1 MKVRI
6 LKNFEPILTINKIAM
21 DKMKEYIDQ
30 SKLEIGW
37 LGCAERTKEGYCID
51 DVFLFEQEVH
61 STTTEITTEG
71 LNNFAMELMS
81 EENGL
86 EKWNNMRVWGHSHVN
101 MTTSPSSQDEKQM
114 DLFIENPNDFFIRII
129 GNKKGSFKID
139 IWDFEL
145 GLIYEDMN
153 YTISYEKE
161 VEEQV
166 SILNK
171 QIKILQEKL
180 KNLLI
185 PNQDLKKEIEKEIK
199 SKVSEKTYTNK
210 YKNYSTSYSN
220 WYTKSSKKKENQSVI
235 VENKAQ
241 EVYDALTEEE
251 KYTLMENIEYG
262 GTSIDLLSGYDLSL
276 YESYEL
282 DSLIEEYFMS
292 KDKQEC
298 FNEWGEWY

>member
-6 LKNFEPILTINKIAM
+6 LKDFEPNLTINKIAM

-37 LGCAERTKEGYCID
+37 LGCAERTKEGYYID

-71 LNNFAMELMS
+71 LNNFAMELMA

-145 GLIYEDMN
+145 GLIYEDIN
-153 YTISYEKE
+153 YTISYEEEIAEE
-161 VEEQV
+161 VSV
-166 SILNK
+166 LNK
-171 QIKILQEKL
+171 QIKFLQEKL

-185 PNQDLKKEIEKEIK
+185 PNQNLKKDIEKEIK
-199 SKVSEKTYTNK
+199 NKVSEKTYTNK

-220 WYTKSSKKKENQSVI
+220 WYGKQDKKKENPSII
-235 VENKAQ
+235 VEDRAQ
-241 EVYDALTEEE
+241 RVYEDLTEEE
-251 KYTLMENIEYG
+251 KHYLMENIELG
-262 GTSIDLLSGYDLSL
+262 GTSLDLLEEYDLSL

-282 DSLIEEYFMS
+282 DALIEDYFMS
-292 KDKQEC
+292 KDKQNC